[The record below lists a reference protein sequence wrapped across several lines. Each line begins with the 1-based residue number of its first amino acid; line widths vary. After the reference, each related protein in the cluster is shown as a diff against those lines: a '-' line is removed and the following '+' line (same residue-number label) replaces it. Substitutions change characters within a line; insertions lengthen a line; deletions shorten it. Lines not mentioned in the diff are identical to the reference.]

1 VNEKTITI
9 YEWIEAHCP
18 YCRYVYYSV
27 LRDLQVRRM
36 ELNRKLVKQGHLAMP
51 PLEIELIDIH
61 GNQGNKE
68 MQWFNIYSQKIGG
81 VFTPAI
87 RVGNS
92 AKVYYLWGEEKKE
105 QLEEKELSATDK
117 LKSDIIQEIQDL
129 LSRVDRK
136 ALMYDKYFYNNKKL
150 SNTPRPRVMYTPHGG
165 IEPSHGV
172 FT

>member
-1 VNEKTITI
+1 VNEKVITV
-9 YEWIEAHCP
+9 YEWIESHCP

-27 LRDLQVRRM
+27 LRDLQVRRI
-36 ELNRKLVKQGHLAMP
+36 ELNRKLVKQGYLPMP

-81 VFTPAI
+81 IFTPAI

-105 QLEEKELSATDK
+105 QLEEKQLSATDK
-117 LKSDIIQEIQDL
+117 LKSDIIQEIQDI
-129 LSRVDRK
+129 LSRVDRD
-136 ALMYDKYFYNNKKL
+136 ALMYNKNFYNDKKL
-150 SNTPRPRVMYTPHGG
+150 ISTPRPRVMHTPFGGMDSCHGDF
-165 IEPSHGV
+165 I
-172 FT
+172 